1 MGSGKPAAGRT
12 TGGSSRN
19 VLEPSAPFGK
29 ARKDTDIIFPPAIRA
44 KNLLI
49 PGIPDNLFKSFRT
62 IQTAI
67 FVDRHLTLQQYNSVI
82 LIIPF
87 R

>member
-12 TGGSSRN
+12 TVGSSRN

-29 ARKDTDIIFPPAIRA
+29 SRKNTDIIFPPAIGTQY
-44 KNLLI
+44 LLI
-49 PGIPDNLFKSFRT
+49 PGIPNNLLKSYRT

-67 FVDRHLTLQQYNSVI
+67 FVNRH
-82 LIIPF
+82 
-87 R
+87 